1 VRLTLIG
8 LGLFL
13 GVTAGAGAVAVLPTL
28 PPAWLVGTPFPDDTL
43 PALALAVVVGGGA
56 LVGAALVLLGR
67 DLGVVSLLV
76 GLAIVIF
83 EVVETLVVGLDVWLR
98 ALGLR
103 PALGPVGASF
113 ITIDGIPTPLGVS
126 APLWLQPFYVVLG
139 VAIMALSLRLRARR
153 SPAKLHVHP
162 VAR

>member
-1 VRLTLIG
+1 VRLALIG

-13 GVTAGAGAVAVLPTL
+13 GVTAGAGAGAVLPTL

-67 DLGVVSLLV
+67 DLGVVISLL
-76 GLAIVIF
+76 
-83 EVVETLVVGLDVWLR
+83 VGLDVWLR

-113 ITIDGIPTPLGVS
+113 ITIGGVPAPLGVP
-126 APLWLQPFYVVLG
+126 ALLWLQPFYVVLG

-153 SPAKLHVHP
+153 SPAKLHAHP